1 MVRLGFGI
9 SIQVKWFMCGENGKE
24 GVDILEE
31 YTETSVVQAYWAGGM
46 AVQDEA
52 VNWVGVGS
60 RRFVDLVQGPE
71 SYFKSHENHF

>member
-1 MVRLGFGI
+1 
-9 SIQVKWFMCGENGKE
+9 
-24 GVDILEE
+24 
-31 YTETSVVQAYWAGGM
+31 M

-71 SYFKSHENHF
+71 SYFTSHENHLKSFRQGSRASVLQFKKSTMYNGWRWTGGRKKWMR